1 MTSQKYL
8 FPAFLIL
15 FFSISFVHFSF
26 KSPEKDRTDLLARAW
41 IMSEMQ
47 VQGKKYSEK
56 MLERQRQ
63 NGMVTILHFRK
74 NGTCDVSIKS
84 AKNKKNLRNTW
95 RFEDN
100 QQKLIITPSNEPAQV
115 FFIEKLSSKKM
126 VLSMVEGKEK
136 QIFAYKEVKE

>member
-1 MTSQKYL
+1 MKINSFHKTIL
-8 FPAFLIL
+8 LLGTILVFLGS
-15 FFSISFVHFSF
+15 FIS
-26 KSPEKDRTDLLARAW
+26 KETTKDRTDLLARAW

-56 MLERQRQ
+56 MLERQRK
-63 NGMVTILHFRK
+63 NGMITVLHFRK
-74 NGTCDVSIKS
+74 NGTCEVKITSS
-84 AKNKKNLRNTW
+84 KNKKNLKNMW

-100 QQKLIITPSNEPAQV
+100 QQKLIIAPANEPEQV

-126 VLSMVEGKEK
+126 VLSMTEGKEK